1 MNWNNYY
8 MEQAGSGAN
17 SNNYNVYQGKLFQK
31 GYGLGG
37 HFRRFFNWVK
47 PIFTK
52 HALPALKES
61 SKTLGKEA
69 ISSISDISKGIIEGK
84 NLNDAVNTRVSQ
96 AISNIK
102 DKVEKKLE
110 GKGIKRSHNNLKKN
124 TIFKKHKKINDIFS

>member
-8 MEQAGSGAN
+8 MEKAGS
-17 SNNYNVYQGKLFQK
+17 VIE
-31 GYGLGG
+31 LGG

-110 GKGIKRSHNNLKKN
+110 GKGIKRSHNNFKKN